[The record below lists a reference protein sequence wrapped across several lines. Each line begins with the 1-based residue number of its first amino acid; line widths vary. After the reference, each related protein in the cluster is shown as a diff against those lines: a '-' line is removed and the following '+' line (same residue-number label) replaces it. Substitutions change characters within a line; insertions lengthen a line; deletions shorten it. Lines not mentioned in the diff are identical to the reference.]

1 MDKLRADGVGE
12 VISLPELVVC
22 GDQSS
27 GKSSVLEA
35 ITEIPFPSKDSICT
49 RFATQIVLRR
59 FPESKVVV
67 NIIPDKDQQ
76 RSPEEQNE
84 ILTFSHTITNFDELP
99 SLVKSAEQAMGIS
112 GPSNSS
118 FSKDILRIE
127 ITGPDRPHLTVVDL
141 PGLIHTE
148 NKAQSSADV
157 KLVSEMVESF
167 MKSPLTIILAVV
179 TAKNDYANQIVLKRA
194 KEADPGGRRTLG
206 IITKPDT
213 LPSGSESERDFAGLA
228 QNEDI
233 VFHLGWHVLRNR
245 NYEERNNSFQERNET
260 EEQFFKKGI
269 WKNFPREHVGV
280 VTLRSRLSS
289 LLYSHIVGELPGMY
303 KNIKNDLKDC
313 EAKSSKFGGKRDTLH
328 EQRVYLSEISQ
339 NFNILCKNSVDGIYE
354 STFFGTGL
362 SENRLYERRLRA
374 VVQNS
379 NDSFAAEMRTKGHK
393 REILKEGIEETFDE
407 QMTEEEA
414 IAWVKPL
421 ILESRGRELPG
432 TFNPMLISNL
442 FWEQSEP
449 WEKIARDHINLIF
462 EACQRFLHCLLPTLA
477 DQKVSDAI
485 FACWLDEAMDKRLA
499 SAKIELENLL
509 NDRRRHC
516 ITYNHYFTKTIHKIR
531 EDRRL
536 HSIKEAYNS
545 SPIQPSHSY
554 HSNTSFDS
562 KAFFDKISS
571 SYSPDNMVEY
581 SCLEA
586 LDFMMAYYKVYT
598 LNSPRLS
605 DFGFKLFSRL
615 PPKPL

>member
-35 ITEIPFPSKDSICT
+35 ITEIPFPRNDSICT

-59 FPESKVVV
+59 LPESKVVV
-67 NIIPDKDQQ
+67 NIILDKDQQ
-76 RSPEEQNE
+76 RSRGRNAG
-84 ILTFSHTITNFDELP
+84 LAFNRTITNFNELP

-112 GPSNSS
+112 WPSNS

-127 ITGPDRPHLTVVDL
+127 ISGPDRPHLTVVDL

-167 MKSPLTIILAVV
+167 MQSPRTIILAVV

-194 KEADPGGRRTLG
+194 KEADPDGRRTLG

-280 VTLRSRLSS
+280 VALRSRLSS

-303 KNIKNDLKDC
+303 KKIKNDLEDC

-362 SENRLYERRLRA
+362 SENSLYERRLRA

-379 NDSFAAEMRTKGHK
+379 NDSFAAEVRTKGYK
-393 REILKEGIEETFDE
+393 REILEEGLEKTSDE

-449 WEKIARDHINLIF
+449 WEKIARGHINLIF
-462 EACQRFLHCLLPTLA
+462 EACQRFLHSLLPTLA
-477 DQKVSDAI
+477 NQKVSDAI

-516 ITYNHYFTKTIHKIR
+516 VTYNQYFTETVHKIR
-531 EDRRL
+531 GDRRF
-536 HSIKEAYNS
+536 
-545 SPIQPSHSY
+545 
-554 HSNTSFDS
+554 HSNYSYPSFDS
-562 KAFFDKISS
+562 NAFLDNASS
-571 SYSPDNMVEY
+571 SYPPDNMVEY
-581 SCLEA
+581 LCLEA

-598 LNSPRLS
+598 LNPPRLS

>member
-59 FPESKVVV
+59 LPESKVVV

-76 RSPEEQNE
+76 RSKEERKAVLAFNR
-84 ILTFSHTITNFDELP
+84 TITNFDELP

-148 NKAQSSADV
+148 NKAQSRADV

-179 TAKNDYANQIVLKRA
+179 TAKNDYANQIVLKCA
-194 KEADPGGRRTLG
+194 KEADPDGRRTLG

-260 EEQFFKKGI
+260 EERFFKTGI

-303 KNIKNDLKDC
+303 RNIKNELEDC
-313 EAKSSKFGGKRDTLH
+313 EENLRKLGGKRDTMH
-328 EQRVYLSEISQ
+328 EKRLYLSEISQ
-339 NFNILCKNSVDGIYE
+339 NFNSFCKQSVDGTYE
-354 STFFGTGL
+354 SKFFGTGL
-362 SENRLYERRLRA
+362 AENRVPGGRLRA
-374 VVQNS
+374 VVQNL
-379 NDSFAAEMRTKGHK
+379 NDSFVAEMRTKGHK

-442 FWEQSEP
+442 FWEQ
-449 WEKIARDHINLIF
+449 
-462 EACQRFLHCLLPTLA
+462 
-477 DQKVSDAI
+477 
-485 FACWLDEAMDKRLA
+485 
-499 SAKIELENLL
+499 
-509 NDRRRHC
+509 
-516 ITYNHYFTKTIHKIR
+516 
-531 EDRRL
+531 
-536 HSIKEAYNS
+536 
-545 SPIQPSHSY
+545 
-554 HSNTSFDS
+554 
-562 KAFFDKISS
+562 
-571 SYSPDNMVEY
+571 
-581 SCLEA
+581 
-586 LDFMMAYYKVYT
+586 
-598 LNSPRLS
+598 
-605 DFGFKLFSRL
+605 
-615 PPKPL
+615 